1 MDGVSNSVDNMS
13 LSKLWE
19 MVKVREAWCAAVH
32 GITRSQKG
40 LSALNSVLALL
51 RMYSV
56 AQN

>member
-40 LSALNSVLALL
+40 LSD
-51 RMYSV
+51 
-56 AQN
+56 